1 MQADVATES
10 LSHDVADDAERVSQ
24 AWAYLIE
31 AMEEHARALALLAG
45 AIALLTCAGVACLC
59 YCRARRRTRL
69 WAGELASRMAT
80 RRRSK
85 GHARLRQHEEEG
97 SWGCGDAVPSA
108 TDDEIGT
115 SGHLASDDEECTVY
129 VTSVPGVRPLCT
141 QVKRS
146 ALRRQP
152 TPLCLKDALV
162 RIGFQAYNLP
172 FASDDAARIEYV
184 TAAGERV
191 QLTQASSV
199 AWVTSRALEYRVTLS
214 SAAASGGGA
223 RVGLGATLVSF

>member
-1 MQADVATES
+1 M
-10 LSHDVADDAERVSQ
+10 ADDGERVSQ

-31 AMEEHARALALLAG
+31 AMEEHARTLALIAG
-45 AIALLTCAGVACLC
+45 AMALLTCAGVACLC

-69 WAGELASRMAT
+69 WAGELASRMAM
-80 RRRSK
+80 RRCSK
-85 GHARLRQHEEEG
+85 GHARLRQHDEEG

-146 ALRRQP
+146 ALRRHP